1 MRDLRSRG
9 ACGAVREYVL
19 LGFLGKLVKQDDRRM
34 TTLNVDELV
43 EKVYAAFAV
52 LEGAE
57 KSRKKGEDLEIEGHC
72 TWARWKT
79 ACIVLGNCP
88 RLLALALWP

>member
-9 ACGAVREYVL
+9 ACGEVREYVL
-19 LGFLGKLVKQDDRRM
+19 FSFLGKLVKRDDRRM
-34 TTLNVDELV
+34 TMLNVDGLV

-52 LEGAE
+52 LKEAG
-57 KSRKKGEDLEIEGHC
+57 KSRKKGEDLEIESHC